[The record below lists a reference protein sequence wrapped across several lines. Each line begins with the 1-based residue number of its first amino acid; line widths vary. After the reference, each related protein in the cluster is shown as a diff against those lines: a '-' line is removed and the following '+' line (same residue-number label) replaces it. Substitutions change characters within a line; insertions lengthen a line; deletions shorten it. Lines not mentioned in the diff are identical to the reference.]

1 MTGAIG
7 AGRQYPAFSFSSLKP
22 KPKPK
27 PKSNTPVIL
36 RHSHCSLR
44 PLSDAEYQPDV
55 NYLTGLH

>member
-22 KPKPK
+22 K
-27 PKSNTPVIL
+27 SNTPVIL
-36 RHSHCSLR
+36 QHSHCGLR

>member
-27 PKSNTPVIL
+27 SKTPVIL

-44 PLSDAEYQPDV
+44 PLTDAEYQPDV